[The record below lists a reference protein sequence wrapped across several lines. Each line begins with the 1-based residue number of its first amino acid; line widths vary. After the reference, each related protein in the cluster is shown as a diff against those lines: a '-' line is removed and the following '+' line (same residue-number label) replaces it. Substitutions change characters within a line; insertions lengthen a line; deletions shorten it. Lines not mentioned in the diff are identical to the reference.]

1 MPHRNETPF
10 TREVKRAIRSIPRG
24 RVATYGQIAALA
36 GREHGAR
43 GVAWILHSSSEK
55 AGLPW
60 HRVIGA
66 AGRIS
71 LPRGRG
77 FAEQRRRLAA
87 EGVAVGPG
95 GRVDLKRC
103 RWEPSRGAAGRSPA
117 ARRFLEGLVK
127 EKSGT

>member
-1 MPHRNETPF
+1 MRQPGETPF
-10 TREVKRAIRSIPRG
+10 TRDVKKAIRSIPRG

-36 GREHGAR
+36 GRERGAR
-43 GVAWILHSSSEK
+43 GVAWILHSSAEVS
-55 AGLPW
+55 GLPW

-77 FAEQRRRLAA
+77 FEEQRGRLKA

-95 GRVDLKRC
+95 GRVDLERF
-103 RWEPSRGAAGRSPA
+103 RWEPPGGAAAHSPA
-117 ARRFLEGLVK
+117 ARRFLRRILKNGR
-127 EKSGT
+127 

>member
-1 MPHRNETPF
+1 MPPHADTPF
-10 TREVKRAIRSIPRG
+10 TSEVKKAIRSIPRG

-60 HRVIGA
+60 HRVIGEP
-66 AGRIS
+66 GRIS
-71 LPRGRG
+71 LPPGRG
-77 FAEQRRRLAA
+77 FAEQKRRLVA

-95 GRVDLKRC
+95 GRIDLKRY

-117 ARRFLEGLVK
+117 AKRFLRGLLK
-127 EKSGT
+127 ERP